1 MPAVFTSRGFARRRA
16 RELILGCLIAVTLF
30 PHAPALAEHGA
41 AELIQEGVA
50 LRRTGDDEGA
60 LRRFQQAYE
69 LDHGARAL
77 GQIGLAEQALGRWVQ
92 AHGDLTRALEATA
105 DPWIAKNGPALRRAL
120 TEVEEHV
127 GKLEILGGSPD
138 AEVSIDGVVRGKLPL
153 ATPLILPIGVV
164 SVRLSGAGLVAV
176 QRSTQIR
183 AHQVSRESF
192 DPLAAATAS
201 AEAVP
206 APVPA
211 TQAAAPEHETAA
223 VPPSP
228 QAPADGGGPSAA
240 RRSAKWI
247 AWGAAAASLGVGVF
261 GYVRQSSAT
270 GDFNDNCAVD
280 AGGTAVPLAGKS
292 VTAGQCN
299 SWRSRRDS
307 GFAMEL
313 GGLIG
318 FGAAAATGVVLWL
331 TEPAPGTTRSALRDC
346 VPDLRPGVVGVGCG
360 WRF

>member
-1 MPAVFTSRGFARRRA
+1 M
-16 RELILGCLIAVTLF
+16 GCLITVTLF
-30 PHAPALAEHGA
+30 GHAPAHAEHGA

-50 LRRTGDDEGA
+50 LRRAGDDEGA

-92 AHGDLTRALEATA
+92 AHGDLTRALEATT
-105 DPWIAKNGPALRRAL
+105 DPWIAKNALALRRAL

-127 GKLEILGGSPD
+127 GKLDILGGSPD

-153 ATPLILPIGVV
+153 AAPLILPIGVV
-164 SVRLSGAGLVAV
+164 SIHLSGAGLVAV

-192 DPLAAATAS
+192 DPLAAAS
-201 AEAVP
+201 PPAEAVP
-206 APVPA
+206 LPAPHAADPEHQASPAPPVP
-211 TQAAAPEHETAA
+211 QG
-223 VPPSP
+223 
-228 QAPADGGGPSAA
+228 PADGAGPSAA

-261 GYVRQSSAT
+261 GYTRQSAAT

-280 AGGTAVPLAGKS
+280 AGGTVAPLAGNS
-292 VTAGQCN
+292 VTTDQCN

-307 GFAMEL
+307 GFAIEL
-313 GGLIG
+313 VGLIG

-331 TEPAPGTTRSALRDC
+331 TEPASGPARTALRAC
-346 VPDLRPGVVGVGCG
+346 VPDVRPGVVGVGCG